1 MFLINVFSSVL
12 YIYDIHNVVNQ
23 CLFFLKKKHYG
34 LVIYINNNIDITNQ
48 CLL

>member
-12 YIYDIHNVVNQ
+12 YNVVNQ